1 MIRHSMLAVLVI
13 AFGMGNAVMAAA
25 SDAEPPRSDDGLY
38 TQPWFKANSFLDLS
52 EDLAEAKAAGKRY
65 AILWEQRGCPY
76 CREMHRV
83 NFAIPEIVSYIR
95 QNFEILQLNLWGDR
109 EVTDF
114 DGQVLA
120 EKRLAR
126 KQRVSFTPTIVFVD
140 GKGAEVFRMPGYFKP
155 FHFRGIFEYVRDEG
169 YDKEPFQSW
178 LQAKA
183 DRMRAEG
190 KDVIIWDKKEETE
203 E

>member
-1 MIRHSMLAVLVI
+1 MFKRSVMAVLVLTS
-13 AFGMGNAVMAAA
+13 ALAYAATAAA
-25 SDAEPPRSDDGLY
+25 SGEEPPRSDDGLY
-38 TQPWFKANSFLDLS
+38 TQPWFKATSFLDLS
-52 EDLAEAKAAGKRY
+52 EDLAEAKASGKLL

-83 NFAIPEIVSYIR
+83 NFQIPEIVSYIR
-95 QNFEILQLNLWGDR
+95 DNFAVLQLNLWGDR

-114 DGQVLA
+114 DGEAVS

-140 GKGAEVFRMPGYFKP
+140 DTGEEVFRMPGYFKP
-155 FHFRGIFEYVRDEG
+155 FHFLGMFEYVRAKG
-169 YDKEPFQSW
+169 YDKEPFQRW

-183 DRMRAEG
+183 DRMREEG
-190 KDVIIWDKKEETE
+190 KEVIMWDKE
-203 E
+203 

>member
-1 MIRHSMLAVLVI
+1 M
-13 AFGMGNAVMAAA
+13 
-25 SDAEPPRSDDGLY
+25 
-38 TQPWFKANSFLDLS
+38 ANSFLDLS
-52 EDLAEAKAAGKRY
+52 EDLADAKAAGKRL
-65 AILWEQRGCPY
+65 AILWEQKGCPY

-95 QNFEILQLNLWGDR
+95 DNFVVLQLNLWGDR

-114 DGQVLA
+114 DGQALA
-120 EKRLAR
+120 EKRRSPGSGATAR

-140 GKGAEVFRMPGYFKP
+140 DAGGEVFRMPGYFKP

-169 YDKEPFQSW
+169 YDKVPFQRW
-178 LQAKA
+178 LQDKA

-190 KDVIIWDKKEETE
+190 QDVIIWDKKEGTGE
-203 E
+203 

>member
-1 MIRHSMLAVLVI
+1 MLRQT
-13 AFGMGNAVMAAA
+13 VMVVVALTLGLGLLSPAGA
-25 SDAEPPRSDDGLY
+25 TEAEPPRSDDGLY
-38 TQPWFKANSFLDLS
+38 TQPWFKATSFLDLA
-52 EDLAEAKAAGKRY
+52 EDLTEAKAKGKRY

-83 NFAIPEIVSYIR
+83 NFAIPEIVAYIR
-95 QNFEILQLNLWGDR
+95 ENFDVLQLNLWGDR

-114 DGQVLA
+114 DGESLP
-120 EKRLAR
+120 EKKLAR

-140 GKGAEVFRMPGYFKP
+140 DKGEEVFRMPGYFKP
-155 FHFRGIFEYVRDEG
+155 FHFQGVFEYVRDEG
-169 YDKEPFQSW
+169 YDKEPFQRW

-190 KDVIIWDKKEETE
+190 KDVIIWDKE
-203 E
+203 